1 MARLEEGERET
12 VSEPSENL
20 SVGVS
25 WDWPSVRGNGFETV
39 GRRHRAHIFTSN
51 TAWGSDFDFSQVYV
65 SSAWITNWSKRWKLL
80 LRGEVG
86 YSNADVLERT
96 TEADGKLIRLSVT
109 ELPYLYRFK
118 AGGSQSVRGYG
129 FEDLSNNNVGSNNI
143 ITGSAELEYRFLEK
157 WSAAAFFDVGNAF
170 NDWDRMKLRKG
181 VGVGIRWYSIAGPIR
196 LDVANAIDEPGN
208 PWRIHFTI
216 GTPLL

>member
-1 MARLEEGERET
+1 
-12 VSEPSENL
+12 
-20 SVGVS
+20 
-25 WDWPSVRGNGFETV
+25 V
-39 GRRHRAHIFTSN
+39 GRTHRAHVFTSS
-51 TAWGSDFDFSQVYV
+51 TALGSDLDFTQAYF
-65 SSAWITNWSKRWKLL
+65 SSRWNALWSDRWKFLI
-80 LRGEVG
+80 RGEVG
-86 YSNADVLERT
+86 YTDADVLER
-96 TEADGKLIRLSVT
+96 EVDADGRPALLSVT

-143 ITGSAELEYRFLEK
+143 ITASAELEYRFLDD
-157 WSAAAFFDVGNAF
+157 WSAAVFFDTGNAF
-170 NDWDRMKLRKG
+170 NDWDEMKLKKG

-196 LDVANAIDEPGN
+196 LDFATALDEPDR